1 VYVCAYICI
10 HTHTWTDRCF
20 QCPSGKFQLFSTNW
34 YNKNTWQ
41 PSSKDFQDPESMCA
55 SCPGGSTCPRS
66 TAEEK
71 KTSDSLLA
79 FTSFLTKDFGSIAKY
94 FLRSLALF
102 LTRMGSWRHLDV
114 QAVVTRKI
122 VTRSSAASRQQRS
135 RRIDAHH
142 KCVST
147 KATGLLRGQNV

>member
-1 VYVCAYICI
+1 MCVHIYVYTLI
-10 HTHTWTDRCF
+10 HGQTDASSVPRASSSCF
-20 QCPSGKFQLFSTNW
+20 PPTGTTRIRGSLATKISKIPRACVQVALVVQHAHDRQL
-34 YNKNTWQ
+34 
-41 PSSKDFQDPESMCA
+41 
-55 SCPGGSTCPRS
+55 RR
-66 TAEEK
+66 

-114 QAVVTRKI
+114 QALVMRKI